1 MHTNDDNN
9 SRGDLPEKFIR
20 QLISRL
26 PGGSGA
32 EKILGK
38 VEAIY
43 IMELR
48 EHIDRHTKEAKAQEQ
63 AGHEDDALI
72 HSLLVEL
79 YLTLLEKALVDRNH
93 FHE

>member
-1 MHTNDDNN
+1 MDSSDNN
-9 SRGDLPEKFIR
+9 RQGDLPDKFIR
-20 QLISRL
+20 RLISRL

-38 VEAIY
+38 VEEVY

-48 EHIDRHTKEAKAQEQ
+48 QHIDCHTKDAKAQEQ
-63 AGHEDDALI
+63 SGHEDDALV

-79 YLTLLEKALVDRNH
+79 YLTLLEKALADRNH